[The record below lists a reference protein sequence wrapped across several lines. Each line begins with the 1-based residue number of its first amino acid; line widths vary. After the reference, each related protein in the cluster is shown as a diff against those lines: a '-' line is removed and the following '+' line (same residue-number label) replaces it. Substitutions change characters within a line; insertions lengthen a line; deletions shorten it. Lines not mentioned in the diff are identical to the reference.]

1 MSHAHDAEI
10 NRLLHGVYAY
20 GAWHP
25 NATLVSKDAA
35 SGPFHV
41 RFPVSLGD
49 TAVLVDAEIVHP
61 TDFSDLEVDLASTT
75 QRASALLFHAARAG
89 ELALLRQALRAGADT
104 ATRDARGLTALMHA
118 AKHGHLECVH
128 NLIFRT
134 RRVLRRSTRAPE
146 TTLDLRDERGRTALA
161 HAVEHERTGVVK
173 ALLDAGANVHAAGEE
188 TPLASAAL
196 KGNVPIVVALLG
208 AGAVVDRTYGD
219 DRRTALVVACRHG
232 QARAARVLLNYGAD
246 ATYAL
251 PTSWTPL
258 LLAAKYGHVAVVR
271 LLLTESDDESLL
283 LEQALPD
290 GWTPLMVGVQHGHVD
305 VVRVLL
311 QAKADVEAYDS
322 DGLTPL
328 MIAARRGRAEMARML
343 LADGA
348 RIGVQDDDGWTSL
361 TIAARSGHVEVVR
374 VLLRAKA
381 DADTTGWNGWTPL
394 MGAAQNNHV
403 DVVNELVR
411 AGANLEARDADGY
424 TALAVAASRNHL
436 TIVARLLRS
445 GADANPRG
453 VVNGWT
459 PLMLV
464 CSRIEFARRERR
476 KHEAALSDA
485 TTRSARHVWTRRKIH
500 GLATSERNAARVAR
514 ALLRAGA
521 RIHDENMWGRSA
533 FAYAAARPLLH
544 WELVRRAV
552 VVRPYALHWLEDYA
566 RRTYA
571 PESEHMDYQRA
582 AWAEDAREC
591 ELIFLRAQVRALK
604 RKRGDATEEEQA
616 VRHRL
621 GM

>member
-1 MSHAHDAEI
+1 MSHAHDAES

-61 TDFSDLEVDLASTT
+61 TDFSDLDVEPASTK
-75 QRASALLFHAARAG
+75 QRASALLIHAARAG
-89 ELALLRQALRAGADT
+89 EPALLRQALKAGADT

-118 AKHGHLECVH
+118 AKHGHLDCVH
-128 NLIFRT
+128 NLLFRKG
-134 RRVLRRSTRAPE
+134 RVLRRSTCGSE
-146 TTLDLRDERGRTALA
+146 TSLDLRDEHGRTALT
-161 HAVEHERTGVVK
+161 HALEHERTGVVT
-173 ALLDAGANVHAAGEE
+173 ALLDAGADVQAVAGTE
-188 TPLASAAL
+188 TPLAYAAF
-196 KGNVPIVVALLG
+196 KGNVPLVVALLR
-208 AGAVVDRTYGD
+208 AGAVVDRIYGD

-232 QARAARVLLNYGAD
+232 RARAARALLDEGGD
-246 ATYAL
+246 ATHAL
-251 PTSWTPL
+251 LTGWTPL

-271 LLLTESDDESLL
+271 LLLLANAEGC

-290 GWTPLMVGVQHGHVD
+290 GWTALMVGVQHGHVD
-305 VVRVLL
+305 VARVLL

-328 MIAARRGRAEMARML
+328 MIAARHGRTEMARML
-343 LADGA
+343 LAAGA
-348 RIGVQDDDGWTSL
+348 RLGAQDDDGWTAL
-361 TIAARSGHVEVVR
+361 TTAARNGHADVVR
-374 VLLRAKA
+374 CLVAA
-381 DADTTGWNGWTPL
+381 GAAVDTTGWNGWTPL
-394 MGAAQNNHV
+394 MGAAQNDHA
-403 DVVNELVR
+403 DVVDALVR
-411 AGANLEARDADGY
+411 AGAKLEARDADGY
-424 TALAVAASRNHL
+424 TALAVAASRTHL
-436 TIVARLLRS
+436 AIVARLLQA
-445 GADANPRG
+445 GADASPRD

-476 KHEAALSDA
+476 KHEAVLASA
-485 TTRSARHVWTRRKIH
+485 TTPRAVWTRRH
-500 GLATSERNAARVAR
+500 VRTLMHRETSAAQVAR

-521 RIHDENMWGRSA
+521 RTHDENAWGRSA
-533 FAYAAARPLLH
+533 FAYAAARPLLY

-552 VVRPYALHWLEDYA
+552 AVRPYALHWLEDYA
-566 RRTYA
+566 RRTFA
-571 PESEHMDYQRA
+571 PDSEHMDYQRA

-591 ELIFLRAQVRALK
+591 ELVYLRAQVRALK
-604 RKRGDATEEEQA
+604 RKRGVVGEELAA